1 VLVALSDNELDA
13 AKSFR
18 NLARV
23 HVLHVDDVGVADLVR
38 AATLVLSQAALD
50 NLTSRARLRGPDGPG
65 RSQNAGLDD
74 PRRSS

>member
-1 VLVALSDNELDA
+1 MLIALHDDELTA

-38 AATLVLSQAALD
+38 AATLVLSQGALD
-50 NLTSRARLRGPDGPG
+50 KLTARARKEAK
-65 RSQNAGLDD
+65 S
-74 PRRSS
+74 